1 VEVVHNLFKERI
13 GISMHNH
20 EQQQIP
26 LKGEKRDLHRKKRR
40 RNKKRLKK
48 VCTDVHKESKI
59 W

>member
-1 VEVVHNLFKERI
+1 
-13 GISMHNH
+13 MHNH